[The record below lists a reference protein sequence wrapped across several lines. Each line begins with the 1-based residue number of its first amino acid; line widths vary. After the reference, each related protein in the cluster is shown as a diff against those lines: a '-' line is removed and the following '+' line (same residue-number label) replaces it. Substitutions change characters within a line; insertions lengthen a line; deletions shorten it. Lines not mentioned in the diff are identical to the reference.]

1 MGVIGLIG
9 DLLSNLD
16 DEKVLAEVK
25 KALDANTA
33 PAKILAECQD
43 AMVAIGNAFSAGTM
57 FVSDLMMAGA
67 IFEDI
72 SKLVLPKI
80 KAAGTG
86 KSGGKVVLGTVK
98 DDVHNIG
105 KDIVGNMLTAS
116 GFEVIDVGV
125 DVPAENF
132 VKAVKE
138 SGAKVLAMS
147 CLLVSC
153 YDSIKDTVDALK
165 SAGLRDKVKVI
176 IGGGPVDEHVVK
188 YSGADAFGSDPQEC
202 IHLCEEAYA

>member
-1 MGVIGLIG
+1 MGVIK
-9 DLLSNLD
+9 DSLSNLD
-16 DEKVLAEVK
+16 DEKALAEVK

-33 PAKILAECQD
+33 PDKILGECQD

-86 KSGGKVVLGTVK
+86 KSGAKVVIGTVK
-98 DDVHNIG
+98 NDIHNIG
-105 KDIVGNMLTAS
+105 KDIVANMLTAS
-116 GFEVIDVGV
+116 GFDVIDVGV

-132 VKAVKE
+132 VKAVKD
-138 SGAKVLAMS
+138 SGAKALAMS

-153 YDSIKDTVDALK
+153 YDSIKDTVEALK
-165 SAGLRDKVKVI
+165 KEGLRDKVKII
-176 IGGGPVDEHVVK
+176 IGGGPVDDHVVK
-188 YSGADAFGSDPQEC
+188 YSGADGFGLDPQAC

>member
-1 MGVIGLIG
+1 MGVIK
-9 DLLSNLD
+9 DSLSSLD
-16 DEKVLAEVK
+16 DEKALAEVK

-33 PAKILAECQD
+33 PDKILGECQD
-43 AMVAIGNAFSAGTM
+43 AMVAIGDAFSAGTM

-86 KSGGKVVLGTVK
+86 KSGAKVVIGTVK
-98 DDVHNIG
+98 NDIHNIG
-105 KDIVGNMLTAS
+105 KDIVANMLTAS
-116 GFEVIDVGV
+116 GFDVIDVGV

-132 VKAVKE
+132 VKAVKD
-138 SGAKVLAMS
+138 SGTKVLAMS

-153 YDSIKDTVDALK
+153 YDSIKDTVEVLK
-165 SAGLRDKVKVI
+165 KEGLRDKVKII
-176 IGGGPVDEHVVK
+176 IGGGPVDDHVVK
-188 YSGADAFGSDPQEC
+188 YAGADAFGLDPQEC
-202 IHLCEEAYA
+202 IHLCEEAYV